1 MYEYNRDRV
10 GENYELGMKGLVIK
24 STGSSYLVHFSDGQE
39 QECHV
44 KGNFRIRG
52 IRSTNPVTVGDYVEV
67 EALPDGTH
75 WIVDVH
81 ERRNYVIRRSTN
93 LSKESHI
100 LAANIDQA
108 VLVVTINHP
117 ITSTTF
123 IDRFLATCEAYR
135 VPAVLLFNKLD
146 LYSAEDMAAYESLRA
161 LYESLD
167 YTVYGIHA
175 KGIDAAALDALRTNL
190 FAGKVSLLSGN
201 SGVGKSTLLNALL
214 GREVARTGGISHA
227 HNKGMHT
234 TTFSEMYPLNQLR
247 MKNEKLG
254 MDSLSDGHSFSLS
267 ETEDSGSWIIDTPG
281 IKGFGT
287 IDMQREEIGHYFREI
302 FRIGADCRYS
312 NCTHT
317 GEPGC
322 AVYQAALDG
331 TIAPSRFESYLSL
344 LGDCTETKYR

>member
-1 MYEYNRDRV
+1 MR
-10 GENYELGMKGLVIK
+10 GLVIK

-52 IRSTNPVTVGDYVEV
+52 IRSTNPVAVGDYVEV

-81 ERRNYVIRRSTN
+81 ERRNYVVRRSTN

-108 VLVVTINHP
+108 VLVVTVNHP
-117 ITSTTF
+117 VTSTTF

-167 YTVYGIHA
+167 YPVYGIHA
-175 KGIDAAALDALRTNL
+175 KGIDAAALESLRTGL

-214 GREVARTGGISHA
+214 GREVARTGAISNA
-227 HNKGMHT
+227 HNKGTHT
-234 TTFSEMYPLNQLR
+234 TTFSEMYPLQLSTL
-247 MKNEKLG
+247 NSPLHSTLNAQPSTI
-254 MDSLSDGHSFSLS
+254 DSWL
-267 ETEDSGSWIIDTPG
+267 IDTPG

-287 IDMQREEIGHYFREI
+287 IDMQKEEVGHYFREI